1 MSAIK
6 KEQAAHASE
15 KQKVFVER
23 RRAIFEKRKE
33 EGSKREKE
41 RAAYHMREA
50 AIARRGAEFE
60 ARRQAE
66 WNARAS
72 ASEDAMMSTSRSLS
86 SALSERHAQQLS
98 NWNDDMAEMTAR
110 IEELQTSRTRH
121 AKLHAKQHSERLTR
135 HAEQKAE
142 QDTVKEDA
150 FQQRQFETQGRLDKL
165 SSARADRQRKV
176 ERELHNEFQLKSNLE
191 SLKWEMSIK
200 NSNPDTVRE
209 RLGGIR
215 APIPSMQ

>member
-1 MSAIK
+1 MPPRSRGGKPLQGLSI
-6 KEQAAHASE
+6 
-15 KQKVFVER
+15 VDR
-23 RRAIFEKRKE
+23 RP
-33 EGSKREKE
+33 
-41 RAAYHMREA
+41 
-50 AIARRGAEFE
+50 
-60 ARRQAE
+60 Q
-66 WNARAS
+66 
-72 ASEDAMMSTSRSLS
+72 DAT
-86 SALSERHAQQLS
+86 
-98 NWNDDMAEMTAR
+98 
-110 IEELQTSRTRH
+110 
-121 AKLHAKQHSERLTR
+121 KGP